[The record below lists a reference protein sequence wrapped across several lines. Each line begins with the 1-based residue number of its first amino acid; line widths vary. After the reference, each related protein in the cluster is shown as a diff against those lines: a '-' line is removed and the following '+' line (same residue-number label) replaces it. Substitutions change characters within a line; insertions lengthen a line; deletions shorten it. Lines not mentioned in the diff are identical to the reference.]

1 MRTPLLLTLL
11 LVLAGCGPETPSGET
26 EPSRPTTDTPA
37 DAEATPPV
45 DAPAATEPTPLPA
58 VGSRYETGGSTWI
71 VVAAGR
77 EAFEYTAGDKGI
89 AIAVPGVGPLGTLA
103 PPEGAVLRV
112 DPRVPML
119 WVDGEKHRY
128 FTDNPA
134 IIAAARGQPI
144 LLLELP

>member
-1 MRTPLLLTLL
+1 MRIPTLLALLLLL
-11 LVLAGCGPETPSGET
+11 ASCGAEEPPRDTSPPSPSGVSAEPDATPAET
-26 EPSRPTTDTPA
+26 EPPA
-37 DAEATPPV
+37 DA
-45 DAPAATEPTPLPA
+45 TPLPA

-77 EAFEYTAGDKGI
+77 DAFEYTAGDKGI

-103 PPEGAVLRV
+103 PPKGAVLRV

-119 WVDGEKHRY
+119 WIDGTKHPY
-128 FTDNPA
+128 FTSNPA
-134 IIAAARGQPI
+134 IVDAARGQPI